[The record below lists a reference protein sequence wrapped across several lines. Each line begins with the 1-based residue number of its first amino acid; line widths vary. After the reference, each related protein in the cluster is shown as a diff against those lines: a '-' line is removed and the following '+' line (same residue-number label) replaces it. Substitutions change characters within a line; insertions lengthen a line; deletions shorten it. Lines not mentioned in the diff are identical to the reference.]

1 MIKLLLVDDSAL
13 MRKYLRAIFED
24 EGGFEIRT
32 ARNGRDALEQI
43 ADFSPDVVTLDVN
56 MPEMD
61 GLTCLSRIMAEDPRP
76 VVMVSSLTAE
86 GAMATLEA
94 LEIGAVDF
102 IEKPDGTVSL
112 NIGRIRQA
120 LVEKVRAAAKARLR
134 RSRGLVRRMQSQ
146 REKEI
151 ERRPHRSATDPAHGL
166 VLIGVSTGGPRVL
179 EEILPRLPADL
190 PWPVL
195 VAQHMPVAFTGVFAQ
210 RMNDICP
217 LQVVEASRP
226 TPLKPGAVY
235 IAQGDADVVVERRLG
250 RLTAAPVKADPDL
263 LWHPSVER
271 MVRSAMEATPAEQL
285 IGVMLT
291 GMGNDGAAA
300 MTELKRRGGR
310 TVAESE
316 ESAVVFGMPGELVR
330 MGGATLV
337 LNSGEVAK
345 QIVRWLM

>member
-13 MRKYLRAIFED
+13 MRKYLRTIFED
-24 EGGFEIRT
+24 EGDFEIRT

-43 ADFSPDVVTLDVN
+43 AEFSPDVVTLDVN

-61 GLTCLSRIMAEDPRP
+61 GLTCLSHIMAEDPRS

-86 GAMATLEA
+86 GAMVTLEA

-102 IEKPDGTVSL
+102 VEKPDGTVSL
-112 NIGRIRQA
+112 NIGRIREA
-120 LVEKVRAAAKARLR
+120 LVQKVRAAAKARLR
-134 RSRGLVRRMQSQ
+134 RARGLVRRMQTQ
-146 REKEI
+146 REKEV
-151 ERRPHRSATDPAHGL
+151 ERRPRRSSADPAHGL
-166 VLIGVSTGGPRVL
+166 VMIGVSTGGPRVL

-195 VAQHMPVAFTGVFAQ
+195 VAQHMPAAFTGVFAQ
-210 RMNDICP
+210 RMNGVSA
-217 LQVVEASRP
+217 LQVVEAARP
-226 TPLKPGAVY
+226 TPLKSGTVY
-235 IAQGDADVVVERRLG
+235 IAQGDADVLVERRLG
-250 RLTAAPVKADPDL
+250 RLTAVPTKADPAL

-271 MVRSAMEATPAEQL
+271 MVSSALESAPAEQL

-310 TVAESE
+310 TIAESE

-330 MGGATLV
+330 MGGASVV
-337 LNSGEVAK
+337 LAGGEVAG
-345 QIVRWLM
+345 QIVRWLT